1 MDAVNRFE
9 KLLSLRKQH
18 SLNFV
23 CWLLFLRSHN
33 SSEIL
38 KEIDRY
44 STLEV
49 KTVAI
54 GEIVVQ
60 SKDRD
65 LLTTYVHNALKEDD
79 VISDVHKAAIH
90 ALVKSSPPEA
100 FVNRVEIGEKGTLR
114 NSELM
119 AMIKQHEDRI
129 HFMLIGYHMSQP

>member
-1 MDAVNRFE
+1 
-9 KLLSLRKQH
+9 
-18 SLNFV
+18 
-23 CWLLFLRSHN
+23 
-33 SSEIL
+33 L

-65 LLTTYVHNALKEDD
+65 LLTTYVHDALKEDD
-79 VISDVHKAAIH
+79 VISDVHKEAIH
-90 ALVKSSPPEA
+90 AMVKSSPPEA

-129 HFMLIGYHMSQP
+129 HFMLIGYHVSQP